1 MNKKYMY
8 KNTWFAVVDK
18 KTNIL
23 MWLLLDEI
31 TLKDNEYKIYKGG
44 LEIASFRKVKVLEIN
59 EKEFE
64 IKLDAE

>member
-1 MNKKYMY
+1 MY

-31 TLKDNEYKIYKGG
+31 TLKGSEYKIYKEGV
-44 LEIASFRKVKVLEIN
+44 EIASFRKVKVLEIN

-64 IKLDAE
+64 IKLDVE